1 VDDKNDANFVGELLE
16 ASLKRLR
23 SEEPRAGLESR
34 ILASVRSSDY
44 AAQPRRWV
52 WAWALAV
59 SAAALIVAV
68 VVLRFTSRP
77 APRTATVSPAVQ
89 AVAPKAETPKAV
101 AVALPM
107 SRVPG
112 RPVRPSRSLA
122 PEFRRPE
129 QFPTPSPL
137 TEQEKLL
144 LRYVRGIPPSGPR
157 ELGDL
162 AGAQDLK
169 LSELF
174 IPDLD
179 VDEPLGTT
187 RESPTK

>member
-1 VDDKNDANFVGELLE
+1 MNPNDKDRFAEELLD
-16 ASLKRLR
+16 ASLRR
-23 SEEPRAGLESR
+23 YRIEEPRPGLEAR
-34 ILASVRSSDY
+34 ILASLRANEQAVR
-44 AAQPRRWV
+44 PKVWV
-52 WAWALAV
+52 WALVA
-59 SAAALIVAV
+59 SAAMLTIAV
-68 VVLRFTSRP
+68 VFLLLSSRL
-77 APRTATVSPAVQ
+77 ASRTTTVSPAPQ
-89 AVAPKAETPKAV
+89 AVAPKAETPKVV
-101 AVALPM
+101 AVAPPM

-144 LRYVRGIPPSGPR
+144 LRYVRGIPPLGPR
-157 ELGDL
+157 ELEDL
-162 AGAQDLK
+162 AGAQHLK